1 MPDLSNQRRLAAQ
14 LLKCGEGRVWIDPA
28 SQEELADAVTR
39 ADIRSAIKAR
49 VIRRK
54 RIVGTSRVRARR
66 HRAEVAKG
74 RHSGPGSRRGT
85 PYARVDRKERWMRR
99 IRAQRSLLNELREQ
113 KRIPAPIYREFYR
126 RAKGGM
132 FRSRAHLLLNLRLGG
147 HLPPETP
154 AAAPSARGR

>member
-1 MPDLSNQRRLAAQ
+1 MPDLSNQRRLAAA

-39 ADIRSAIKAR
+39 SDLRGAIKAG

-54 RIVGTSRVRARR
+54 RVPGTSRVRARQHAR
-66 HRAEVAKG
+66 EVEKG

-85 PYARVDRKERWMRR
+85 PSARLPKKDRWMRR
-99 IRAQRSLLNELREQ
+99 IRAQRALLREL
-113 KRIPAPIYREFYR
+113 KEAKKIPTAVYRQFYR

-132 FRSRAHLLLNLRLGG
+132 FRSRAHLVVNLRLAG
-147 HLPPETP
+147 HLKGEG
-154 AAAPSARGR
+154 A

>member
-1 MPDLSNQRRLAAQ
+1 MPDLSNQRRLAAA

-39 ADIRSAIKAR
+39 SDLRSAIKAG

-54 RIVGTSRVRARR
+54 AIQGTSRVRARR
-66 HRAEVAKG
+66 HAIEVKKG

-85 PYARVDRKERWMRR
+85 PLARVTKKERWMRR
-99 IRAQRSLLNELREQ
+99 IRAQRDALRDLRKE
-113 KRIPAPIYREFYR
+113 KKITPAVYRAFYR

-132 FRSRAHLLLNLRLGG
+132 FRSRAHLMVNLRLAG
-147 HLPPETP
+147 HIPEG
-154 AAAPSARGR
+154 SA

>member
-1 MPDLSNQRRLAAQ
+1 MPDLSNQRRLAAA

-39 ADIRSAIKAR
+39 SDLRSAIKAG

-54 RIVGTSRVRARR
+54 ANPGTSRVRARR
-66 HRAEVAKG
+66 HALEVAKG

-85 PYARVDRKERWMRR
+85 PRARLPKKDRWMRR
-99 IRAQRSLLNELREQ
+99 IRAQRALLRELRDA
-113 KRIPAPIYREFYR
+113 KRIPAGVYREFYR

-132 FRSRAHLLLNLRLGG
+132 FRSRAHLVVNLRLAG
-147 HLPPETP
+147 HLKEGT
-154 AAAPSARGR
+154 A